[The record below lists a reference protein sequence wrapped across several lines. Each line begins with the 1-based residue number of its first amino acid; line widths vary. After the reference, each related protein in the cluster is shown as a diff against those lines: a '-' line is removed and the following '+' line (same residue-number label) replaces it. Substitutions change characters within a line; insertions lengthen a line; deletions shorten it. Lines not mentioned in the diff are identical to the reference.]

1 MPKQA
6 KSSIAKVRQT
16 CQEYPDEFSATPAG
30 DLRCNLCDVLVKC
43 DKKFF
48 VDSHR
53 KSKQHQGK
61 LETKSK
67 SQSKQTFLHFDQVNF
82 KEQVVSSLL
91 AADIPLHKLNHPSL
105 KSLFVRMGKVLP
117 SETAARACVAK
128 LASQKQEQ
136 IQEILC
142 DKKIF
147 LIVDEAEVAKQK
159 YISVLV
165 GSLDAPNQTFLVNR
179 HPLHSGRNVNSSII
193 LHPVYDI
200 LRQLEIKRESF
211 SLFLTDAAR
220 YMSSAGKTLKELY
233 PSLMHVTSFAH
244 LLHNCAMR
252 VRAHIKNIDEV
263 IATIKAAT
271 IENKHRMKD
280 FHGAGVPSP
289 PDLVITSWATWLK
302 AVLYYSENLPA
313 VRTIVDNWTS
323 AGLLVSRAKDAINVE
338 GLVSDLAKI
347 NQYRT
352 LAANVEF
359 LKGSASTITKAYGLL
374 KNMQFDDDSCA
385 MKDYINKPLSN
396 SDLETILNCA
406 NLTIDP
412 TSYALLQKAQPTSAA
427 VERSFSMLNKLL
439 RKDRNF
445 DAKNVKKYMIL
456 YYNKTSL

>member
-30 DLRCNLCDVLVKC
+30 DLRCNLCDVSVKC

-48 VDSHR
+48 VESHR
-53 KSKQHQGK
+53 KRKQHQGK

-82 KEQVVSSLL
+82 KEQVVFSFL
-91 AADIPLHKLNHPSL
+91 AADIPLHKLNHPSF
-105 KSLFVRMGKVLP
+105 KSLFARIRKILP
-117 SETAARACVAK
+117 SDTAARACVAK
-128 LASQKQEQ
+128 LASQKKKQ
-136 IQEILC
+136 IQELLR

-147 LIVDEAEVAKQK
+147 FIVDEAEVAKQK

-165 GSLDAPNQTFLVNR
+165 GSLDAPNQTFLVNC
-179 HPLHSGRNVNSSII
+179 HPLDSGRNVNSCII
-193 LHPVYDI
+193 LHTVDDI
-200 LRQLEIKRESF
+200 LRQLEIKRENF
-211 SLFLTDAAR
+211 SLLLTDAAR

-233 PSLMHVTSFAH
+233 PSLMHVTCVAH

-252 VRAHIKNIDEV
+252 VRAHLKNIDEV

-271 IENKHRMKD
+271 IKNNDRKKD
-280 FHGAGVPSP
+280 FHDAGLPSP
-289 PDLVITSWATWLK
+289 PDLIISRWATWLR
-302 AVLYYSENLPA
+302 AALYYSENLPA
-313 VRTIVDNWTS
+313 VRTIVNNWTS

-338 GLVSDLAKI
+338 GLVSDLVKI

-352 LAANVEF
+352 LAANPEF
-359 LKGSASTITKAYGLL
+359 LEGRACTITKAYILL
-374 KNMQFDDDSCA
+374 KNMQFDDDLCA
-385 MKDYINKPLSN
+385 MKDYINKRLSN
-396 SDLETILNCA
+396 SDLETIINCT

-412 TSYALLQKAQPTSAA
+412 TSYALLQKAEPTSAA

-445 DAKNVKKYMIL
+445 DVKNVKK
-456 YYNKTSL
+456 

>member
-6 KSSIAKVRQT
+6 KSSLAKVRQT
-16 CQEYPDEFSATPAG
+16 CHEYPDEFSATPAG

-48 VDSHR
+48 VKSHR
-53 KSKQHQGK
+53 KSKQHQEK

-105 KSLFVRMGKVLP
+105 KSLFARMEKVLP

-128 LASQKQEQ
+128 LASKKDEQ
-136 IQEILC
+136 IQELLR
-142 DKKIF
+142 DKKFF

-159 YISVLV
+159 YISALV
-165 GSLDAPNQTFLVNR
+165 GSLDAPNQTFLVNC
-179 HPLHSGRNVNSSII
+179 HPLDLLIAVDHVISSII
-193 LHPVYDI
+193 LHTVDDI
-200 LRQLEIKRESF
+200 LRQLEIKRENF

-233 PSLMHVTSFAH
+233 PSLMHVTCVAH
-244 LLHNCAMR
+244 LLHNCAMP
-252 VRAHIKNIDEV
+252 VRAHFKNIDEV

-271 IENKHRMKD
+271 IKNNDRKKD
-280 FHGAGVPSP
+280 FYDAGLPSP
-289 PDLVITSWATWLK
+289 PDPVITRWVTWLR
-302 AVLYYSENLPA
+302 AALYYSENLPA
-313 VRTIVDNWTS
+313 VSAIVNNRTS

-338 GLVSDLAKI
+338 GLASDLVKI

-359 LKGSASTITKAYGLL
+359 LEGSACTITKAYGLL
-374 KNMQFDDDSCA
+374 KNMQFDNNPCA
-385 MKDYINKPLSN
+385 IKDYINKRLSN
-396 SDLETILNCA
+396 SDLETIITCT

-439 RKDRNF
+439 RKDTNF
-445 DAKNVKKYMIL
+445 DVKNVKNI
-456 YYNKTSL
+456 